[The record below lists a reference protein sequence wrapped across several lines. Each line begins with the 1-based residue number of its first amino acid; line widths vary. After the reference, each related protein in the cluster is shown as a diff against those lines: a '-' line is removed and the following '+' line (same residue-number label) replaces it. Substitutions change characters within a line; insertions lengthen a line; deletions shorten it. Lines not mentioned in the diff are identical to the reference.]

1 MEKLGIIIL
10 AAGSSSRFG
19 DIKQLSLYVD
29 KTFIRHA
36 VTIAKKVVKKVIVVL
51 GAHAE
56 KVKKEIED
64 SDVVFVFNKDWE
76 EGMASSIR
84 SGLST
89 FLEIEPAAESV
100 IFMVCDQP
108 FVSSS
113 LLNELISK
121 HVETNKQIIASTYQG
136 TVGTPVFFE
145 KTFFP
150 ALLNLKGQSG
160 AKKIIQQNSESTIR
174 IPFPLGYVDIDT
186 KEDYELLQK
195 KQFNNQS

>member
-1 MEKLGIIIL
+1 MENIGIIIL

-19 DIKQLSLYVD
+19 DIKQLSLYQD
-29 KTFIRHA
+29 KTFIRHT
-36 VTIAKKVVKKVIVVL
+36 VTIAKKVIKKVVVVL
-51 GAHAE
+51 GANAE
-56 KVKKEIED
+56 KIKKEIED

-76 EGMASSIR
+76 EGMSSSIR
-84 SGLST
+84 SGLSA
-89 FLEIEPAAESV
+89 FIGMNPNAEAA

-108 FVSSS
+108 FVSSA
-113 LLNELISK
+113 LLNELIVK
-121 HVETNKQIIASTYQG
+121 RGQTNRQIIASAYQG
-136 TVGTPVFFE
+136 TAGTPVLFE

-160 AKKIIQQNSESTIR
+160 AKKIIERNNDSTIR

-195 KQFNNQS
+195 KQFNN

>member
-1 MEKLGIIIL
+1 MDNIGIIIL

-19 DIKQLSLYVD
+19 DIKQLSFYGN

-36 VTIAKKVVKKVIVVL
+36 AFTAKEVVKKVIVVL
-51 GAHAE
+51 GANAE
-56 KVKKEIED
+56 KIKKEIED
-64 SDVVFVFNKDWE
+64 IDLHLVFNKDWE

-84 SGLST
+84 MGLSA
-89 FLEIEPAAESV
+89 FIGINPSAEAA

-108 FVSSS
+108 FVSSTV
-113 LLNELISK
+113 LKELIIK
-121 HVETNKQIIASTYQG
+121 HIETNKQIVASTYQG

-160 AKKIIQQNSESTIR
+160 AKKIIEQYSESTINVS
-174 IPFPLGYVDIDT
+174 FPLGGVDIDT
-186 KEDYELLQK
+186 KEDYEILQK
-195 KQFNNQS
+195 NKFNN

>member
-1 MEKLGIIIL
+1 MENVGIIIL

-19 DIKQLSLYVD
+19 DIKQLSFYEN
-29 KTFIRHA
+29 KTFIHHA
-36 VTIAKKVVKKVIVVL
+36 TVVAKEVVKKVIVVL

-56 KVKKEIED
+56 KIKKEIED
-64 SDVVFVFNKDWE
+64 INVRLVLNKDWE

-84 SGLST
+84 AGLST
-89 FLEIEPAAESV
+89 FLEIDPAAEAV

-121 HVETNKQIIASTYQG
+121 HEQTNKQIIASAYQG
-136 TVGTPVFFE
+136 TVGTPVLFG
-145 KTFFP
+145 KAFFP
-150 ALLNLKGQSG
+150 VLLNLKGQSG
-160 AKKIIQQNSESTIR
+160 AKKIIEQNTESTIR
-174 IPFPLGYVDIDT
+174 VSFPLGYVDIDT

-195 KQFNNQS
+195 KQFNN

>member
-1 MEKLGIIIL
+1 MENVEIIIL

-19 DIKQLSLYVD
+19 DIKQLSFYQD
-29 KTFIRHA
+29 KTLIRHA
-36 VTIAKKVVKKVIVVL
+36 VAIAKEVVKKVIVVL
-51 GAHAE
+51 GANAE

-64 SDVVFVFNKDWE
+64 TDVAFVFNKDWE

-84 SGLST
+84 AGLST
-89 FLEIEPAAESV
+89 FLEIAPVAEAV

-121 HVETNKQIIASTYQG
+121 HVETNKQIIASAYQG
-136 TVGTPVFFE
+136 TIGTPVFFE
-145 KTFFP
+145 KKFFP
-150 ALLNLKGQSG
+150 ALLKLNGQSG
-160 AKKIIQQNSESTIR
+160 AKKIIEQNSEATIR
-174 IPFPLGYVDIDT
+174 VPFPLGYVDIDT

-195 KQFNNQS
+195 KQFNT